1 MQLSHAHF
9 LICRTDNIGDLVLT
23 LPLAGFLK
31 QQFPACRITFLVRGY
46 AEAVARH
53 CRFVDAVLTLEALT
67 DPATQ
72 LAAGGFDVALFAFP
86 RRKLAQAA
94 KQAKIR
100 WRVGTSHR
108 LYHWLYCNKLAHF
121 SRVHSPLH
129 EAQLNFALLAPLGIN
144 ITPPLQEIWPWYGL
158 NSLAASATE
167 AATPQDMPGTLATLQ
182 AASPPAAADTR
193 RAAAPLTAKLPVS
206 PADRPPRPAL
216 FQNNRF
222 NLILHPKSN
231 GNGREW
237 PLRHFLEL
245 ARQLQPHQEIQI
257 WISGSAQEGQLMQR
271 AVPELFAMSNV
282 ESLCGHCTLPQ
293 FVDLIG
299 ACDGLVASGTGPLH
313 IAASMGRR
321 TLGLFP
327 PIRPIDIARWGALGS
342 NAENLTLPQPCRACP
357 GAQDCACMAAL
368 PVNEVK
374 ARILAWRQ
382 AAAA

>member
-1 MQLSHAHF
+1 MQLSQSHF

-31 QQFPACRITFLVRGY
+31 QQFPGCRITFLVRGY
-46 AEAVARH
+46 AEAVARR

-67 DPATQ
+67 DPAAQ
-72 LAAGGFDVALFAFP
+72 LAAGAYDVVLFAFP
-86 RRKLAQAA
+86 QRKLAQAS

-129 EAQLNFALLAPLGIN
+129 EAQLNFALLAPLGLN
-144 ITPPLQEIWPWYGL
+144 ITPTLQQIWPWYGL
-158 NSLAASATE
+158 QADAAAISATE
-167 AATPQDMPGTLATLQ
+167 AMVKLDKSATPAESEAT
-182 AASPPAAADTR
+182 
-193 RAAAPLTAKLPVS
+193 AAPIIAPQSALPS
-206 PADRPPRPAL
+206 AIQLRPAL

-245 ARQLQPHQEIQI
+245 ARQLQPHPEIQI
-257 WISGSAQEGQLMQR
+257 WISGSAQEGQLMQQ
-271 AVPELFAMSNV
+271 AVPELFTLPNV

-299 ACDGLVASGTGPLH
+299 TCDGLVASGTGPLH

-327 PIRPIDIARWGALGS
+327 PIKPIDIARWGALGS
-342 NAENLTLPQPCRACP
+342 QAENLCLPQPCRACP

-382 AAAA
+382 AATT